1 MCFSFEV
8 SLATGIFSWGAG
20 FYLLNNRNLSI
31 SQKHD
36 VIFLLLFSSMQFIDA
51 ILWYIKMEKNWVNFI
66 LTSFFIPLI
75 LIAQAVYNIYYRN
88 NISHPLIDIVFI
100 AGIIYLFR
108 KFHGYSSS
116 MECNRLSSPVWGSNE
131 LSIWEIMLYATFIF
145 YLNDNFTGGETDFP
159 KRNISTKPKRGKGV
173 LFFNLNDDNTDRR
186 DKSFHAGLPPNTG
199 EKWMCN
205 KWIRMNPHT

>member
-145 YLNDNFTGGETDFP
+145 YPRLYMIPVIPLVMLITKGAFGSMWCAIA
-159 KRNISTKPKRGKGV
+159 NIFAIKFLLT
-173 LFFNLNDDNTDRR
+173 F
-186 DKSFHAGLPPNTG
+186 
-199 EKWMCN
+199 
-205 KWIRMNPHT
+205 